1 MRILPSIL
9 AHAATVQA
17 TLLVGDYN
25 TGSLMTSSFEEVTF
39 GSPIELF
46 GTREFSTVFV
56 NANAGAV
63 SFDKEFVSI
72 DQGNCSFIYF
82 IEEEKFL
89 NENLFQI
96 ILIGDK
102 SFVIFAEPVL
112 C

>member
-17 TLLVGDYN
+17 TLLVEDYN
-25 TGSLMTSSFEEVTF
+25 NGSPMANSFEELTF

-46 GTREFSTVFV
+46 GTREFSKVFV

-72 DQGNCSFIYF
+72 DQGNCSFYNF
-82 IEEEKFL
+82 IEKEY
-89 NENLFQI
+89 
-96 ILIGDK
+96 
-102 SFVIFAEPVL
+102 V
-112 C
+112 

>member
-25 TGSLMTSSFEEVTF
+25 TGSPMTSSFEEVTF

-82 IEEEKFL
+82 IEIEIFL
-89 NENLFQI
+89 NKNLF
-96 ILIGDK
+96 K
-102 SFVIFAEPVL
+102 
-112 C
+112 